1 MPEDD
6 MSKDTERPVRLEIKR
21 ASASDVPIVWEIIR
35 ESSKWLSDQGLNHWA
50 KYYTEE
56 MVAKMVHKKEVYMGI
71 ANGKTVGTV
80 TLDTQPPKY
89 YIEPGYSVRFT
100 NPTDPAIYMT
110 ALAVLPEE
118 QKQGFAGQ
126 LIQIVE
132 DKAREKNI
140 KWLRLDCRTEVPGLV
155 SLYERK
161 GFERLGDEPTDEGED
176 GTYWLMEKKLL

>member
-1 MPEDD
+1 

-80 TLDTQPPKY
+80 PLDTQPPKY

-118 QKQGFAGQ
+118 QK
-126 LIQIVE
+126 
-132 DKAREKNI
+132 
-140 KWLRLDCRTEVPGLV
+140 
-155 SLYERK
+155 
-161 GFERLGDEPTDEGED
+161 
-176 GTYWLMEKKLL
+176 

>member
-1 MPEDD
+1 
-6 MSKDTERPVRLEIKR
+6 
-21 ASASDVPIVWEIIR
+21 
-35 ESSKWLSDQGLNHWA
+35 
-50 KYYTEE
+50 
-56 MVAKMVHKKEVYMGI
+56 
-71 ANGKTVGTV
+71 
-80 TLDTQPPKY
+80 
-89 YIEPGYSVRFT
+89 
-100 NPTDPAIYMT
+100 
-110 ALAVLPEE
+110 
-118 QKQGFAGQ
+118 